1 MKIQNTSK
9 NHFATLNAT
18 FTRNTIALLSIC
30 LATSAGAQSLSPSVI
45 SSAGDSDHTD
55 DITLEWTI
63 GELAVATYY
72 ADGRM
77 LTEGFHQPLLNV
89 EKIFP
94 PGNDEQDEIVVTIA
108 PNPVKYT
115 LGVEIVDPQKR
126 LLELQLFDA
135 QGRLVE
141 HTKMDAQTQ
150 NLEFDM
156 SNFASGFY
164 VLRIID
170 PTSQT
175 LLEAYKVA
183 KIN

>member
-1 MKIQNTSK
+1 MSV
-9 NHFATLNAT
+9 
-18 FTRNTIALLSIC
+18 
-30 LATSAGAQSLSPSVI
+30 GAQTLSPSVI
-45 SSAGDSDHTD
+45 SPAGDIDHTD
-55 DITLEWTI
+55 DISLEWTI
-63 GELAVATYY
+63 GELAVATNY

-89 EKIFP
+89 ERIIP
-94 PGNDEQDEIVVTIA
+94 PGKDEHNDLVVTIA

-115 LGVEIVDPQKR
+115 LGVEIIDPQKR
-126 LLELQLFDA
+126 ILELQLIDA

-141 HTKMDAQTQ
+141 HTKMDANTQ

-156 SNFASGFY
+156 SNYAAGFY

-170 PTSQT
+170 PASQS
-175 LLEAYKVA
+175 LLDAFKVA

>member
-1 MKIQNTSK
+1 MFK
-9 NHFATLNAT
+9 
-18 FTRNTIALLSIC
+18 RNTLALLTAC
-30 LATSAGAQSLSPSVI
+30 LAMSVGAQTLSPSVI
-45 SSAGDSDHTD
+45 SPAGDSDHTD
-55 DITLEWTI
+55 DISLDWTI

-89 EKIFP
+89 ERIIP
-94 PGNDEQDEIVVTIA
+94 PGNDGQDDLVVTIA

-115 LGVEIVDPQKR
+115 LGVEIIDPQKR

-135 QGRLVE
+135 QGRLVK
-141 HTKMDAQTQ
+141 HTKMDANTQ

-156 SNFASGFY
+156 SNYASGFY

-170 PTSQT
+170 PASHT
-175 LLEAYKVA
+175 LLDAYKVA